1 MNNKNI
7 RKLKGFT
14 LIELLLVVSI
24 ILILMGFL
32 VPKFSSYENKVKST
46 KAVNTAKQLQTA
58 AVASY
63 GDNNGK
69 FLKEDVQKCIDELTS
84 AQEPKVLDNGLEGQ
98 SISINYKSDDKDY
111 TVYIDALE
119 NNYTVKDQNGSQIYP
134 K

>member
-1 MNNKNI
+1 MKI
-7 RKLKGFT
+7 RKMKKSKGFT

-32 VPKFSSYENKVKST
+32 MPKFSSYESKVKST
-46 KAVNTAKQLQTA
+46 KAINTAKQLQTA

-69 FLKEDVQKCIDELTS
+69 FLKDDVQNYVEDLTS
-84 AQEPKVLDNGLEGQ
+84 ANNPIVSEPDLNNQ

-111 TVYIDALE
+111 EVLIDASQ
-119 NNYTVKDQNGSQIYP
+119 NDYTVKDKDGAQIYP

>member
-69 FLKEDVQKCIDELTS
+69 FLKEDVQKCIDELTY